1 MKIVAGRSAF
11 GEALRQRRLA
21 DGLSLGRFAQLI
33 HYSKGYLSKIESG
46 DRVASAAL
54 ARQCDVA
61 LSAGGELAALVDDGP
76 AEPVPEPA
84 VDTDPGAWRLSL
96 APDGTGEFTR
106 SESATDALTLL
117 AAPGFADPD
126 VLLPLVTGRFEQARA
141 LGQVCSPR
149 FVLPTLISE
158 THLVRGFAV
167 RAHTP
172 GLWRLAGQFAEFVGW
187 MMQELGD
194 NREAM
199 WWTGQAV
206 RLAGAGGDESLRPFA
221 LIRRADVTLHDDD
234 PRGTLELAERARS
247 DPAATA
253 RVRGLAAEREAQAY
267 ALLGDVD
274 ACFRALDR
282 SAQWLADAAR
292 SSGPV
297 LGTTRTPDQTAM
309 ARGWCLVDLGRPA
322 DAAEVLERGL
332 AGLRPDASRVRARYG
347 LRAVLAWLAADEVE
361 RACELVASVAADV
374 RQVDSATVR
383 HDVRLLGREFRRRPG
398 VAAVRDLVP
407 IVAELARG
415 SGSGPG

>member
-1 MKIVAGRSAF
+1 MAGRSGF

-21 DGLSLGRFAQLI
+21 AGLSLGQFARRI

-46 DRVASAAL
+46 DRAVNAAL

-61 LSAGGELAALVDDGP
+61 LGAGGELVALVADGP
-76 AEPVPEPA
+76 AEPEPEAP
-84 VDTDPGAWRLSL
+84 DDGDPGVWRLSL
-96 APDGTGEFTR
+96 TPDGTGEFTR
-106 SESATDALTLL
+106 SESASDALALL
-117 AAPGFADPD
+117 PAPGSADQD
-126 VLLPLVTGRFEQARA
+126 VLLPLVSGRFEQARA

-158 THLVRGFAV
+158 THLVRGLAG
-167 RAHTP
+167 RAEAP

-187 MMQELGD
+187 MMQELGE

-206 RLAGAGGDESLRPFA
+206 RLAAAGGDESLRPYA

-234 PRGTLELAERARS
+234 PRSTLELAERARS

-267 ALLGDVD
+267 ALLGDAD

-282 SAQWLADAAR
+282 SAEWLADAVR
-292 SSGPV
+292 SAPGVPV
-297 LGTTRTPDQTAM
+297 LGTTRTPDQTTM
-309 ARGWCLVDLGRPA
+309 ARGWCLVDLGRHA
-322 DAAEVLERGL
+322 DAAAVLERGL
-332 AGLRPDASRVRARYG
+332 AGLGADASRVRARYG
-347 LRAVLAWLAADEVE
+347 LRAALAWVAADEVE
-361 RACELVASVAADV
+361 RACELVAAVAGDV

-383 HDVRLLGREFRRRPG
+383 HDVRLLGREFRRRSR

-407 IVAELARG
+407 VIAELARG
-415 SGSGPG
+415 SG